1 MRGCFAELDGM
12 ILKTQLFIVLRKSF
26 VLSIIRNGDL
36 ELITSGSQLK
46 TMYRTYAV
54 GVWWKLICM
63 NSNFEDFCG
72 HLVASQNVLAHQH
85 QADGKLTLYR
95 WNDSIS
101 SCFELLNRHFCRC
114 GHKFPHFVLAGWLAL
129 VPNLALASGLVINC
143 QIEWRFWAV
152 GFLWMAHLKQ
162 LVRKNRASVC
172 AGGKHFRTELVLM
185 TAFETLA
192 HFASPFGCPH

>member
-1 MRGCFAELDGM
+1 MYKKGKYQLSCSPH
-12 ILKTQLFIVLRKSF
+12 LKVKQPLLLIINAWVLCRAWWNDIKNSCSLCCLLLLRKSF
-26 VLSIIRNGDL
+26 GLSIIRNGDL

-95 WNDSIS
+95 WNDWIS
-101 SCFELLNRHFCRC
+101 SCFELLNRHFL
-114 GHKFPHFVLAGWLAL
+114 P
-129 VPNLALASGLVINC
+129 
-143 QIEWRFWAV
+143 
-152 GFLWMAHLKQ
+152 LW
-162 LVRKNRASVC
+162 
-172 AGGKHFRTELVLM
+172 T
-185 TAFETLA
+185 
-192 HFASPFGCPH
+192 